1 MASLSLHPVHV
12 SIVPVEGRGITE
24 GVLRSRHDTHYPPG
38 DVVTSRYVAR
48 NRVLSLDILIAPPL
62 IDGQAI
68 TIIDFAREMGYR
80 IYSTFLFSLYLVWSS
95 RFDCDK
101 RRIDTF
107 PSMSNVRVYTLGLN
121 LKSE

>member
-95 RFDCDK
+95 HLIAINEESTHFQIC
-101 RRIDTF
+101 RIYEYILSD
-107 PSMSNVRVYTLGLN
+107 
-121 LKSE
+121 

>member
-24 GVLRSRHDTHYPPG
+24 GVLRSRHDTHYPPS

-80 IYSTFLFSLYLVWSS
+80 IYSTFLFLFYLVWSS
-95 RFDCDK
+95 HLIAINEESTHFQVCRMYECILSD
-101 RRIDTF
+101 
-107 PSMSNVRVYTLGLN
+107 
-121 LKSE
+121 